1 VPSESDA
8 RPAGALRPTT
18 RRFRRE
24 GGPKASESLRPADSP
39 GLLLWRATLRWQRLI
54 TVALKPLDLTH
65 VQFVLLASTWWL
77 THVAGE
83 TPSQRRLAEHAGT
96 DPMMTSQVLR
106 ALQAKGLIARTAH
119 PDDSRARSIS
129 VTRRGATVA
138 KQAVSVVEAADTDF
152 FRPAGNQKA
161 LLDLLRHLAS

>member
-1 VPSESDA
+1 V
-8 RPAGALRPTT
+8 
-18 RRFRRE
+18 
-24 GGPKASESLRPADSP
+24 SLHPADSP
-39 GLLLWRATLRWQRLI
+39 GLLLWRVTLRWQRLI
-54 TVALKPLDLTH
+54 TAALKPLDLTH

-106 ALQAKGLIARTAH
+106 ALEAKGLIVRAAH

-129 VTRRGATVA
+129 VTRRGATLA
-138 KQAVSVVEAADTDF
+138 KRAVSVVEAADAGF
-152 FRPAGNQKA
+152 FRPAGNQKT
-161 LLDLLRHLAS
+161 LLNVLHHLSGYRP